1 MMDMILLVVNVVL
14 VLALLYTVG
23 ELSTL
28 QEEQGEDLD
37 NHEDRLNS
45 LEDYADYLRNE
56 LMIIKRREN
65 KDDDRADIYV
75 QWRRRVSRTD
85 AGDRERSA

>member
-56 LMIIKRREN
+56 LMIVNYRHL
-65 KDDDRADIYV
+65 
-75 QWRRRVSRTD
+75 
-85 AGDRERSA
+85 

>member
-28 QEEQGEDLD
+28 QEEQCEDLD

-56 LMIIKRREN
+56 LMIVNYRHL
-65 KDDDRADIYV
+65 
-75 QWRRRVSRTD
+75 
-85 AGDRERSA
+85 